1 MNHRHTI
8 VLLAIFSSS
17 SVAFAQETLDLKG
30 TWIPS
35 NGAHIIEGESLHA
48 PSGTEDVPGH
58 DTAQQ
63 HKSKFVFKIE
73 GQDGRR
79 FWGEHASANVME
91 PLVGVISVDGKRF
104 VMVDKDGTF
113 NGTIENADTLDYCYA
128 HVEPKHMA
136 AACGLLK
143 REK

>member
-1 MNHRHTI
+1 MIYRGAAF
-8 VLLAIFSSS
+8 LLAIFLTGP
-17 SVAFAQETLDLKG
+17 VAFAQETLDLKG

-35 NGAHIIEGESLHA
+35 DGAHIVEGPSLHA
-48 PSGTEDVPGH
+48 ESGTEDVPGH
-58 DTAQQ
+58 ETAQQ
-63 HKSKFVFKIE
+63 HTSKFVFKIE

-79 FWGEHASANVME
+79 FWGEHASAEVME

-113 NGTIENADTLDYCYA
+113 NGTIEDADTLDYCYA
-128 HVEPKHMA
+128 HVEPTHMA

-143 REK
+143 RQK